1 VVRLQE
7 RSSSF
12 LAELEELKTA
22 KSSRSL
28 LAPAF
33 GDENAA
39 AAASVRTAG
48 HAKSAAVDKELML
61 KHIDNVKEVRAWKAA
76 SVVSDSI
83 IGAQSK
89 ATSQC
94 LCSLHSD
101 INSVVLGSATEVCS
115 ERITIRMSF
124 HRRALKQSTCDW
136 RCGGWSQLLTARTY
150 SCWSCR

>member
-12 LAELEELKTA
+12 LAELEEVKTA

-39 AAASVRTAG
+39 AAATVRAAD

-61 KHIDNVKEVRAWKAA
+61 KHIDNLKEVRA
-76 SVVSDSI
+76 
-83 IGAQSK
+83 
-89 ATSQC
+89 
-94 LCSLHSD
+94 
-101 INSVVLGSATEVCS
+101 
-115 ERITIRMSF
+115 
-124 HRRALKQSTCDW
+124 
-136 RCGGWSQLLTARTY
+136 
-150 SCWSCR
+150 